1 MPARAMHL
9 WRQTDGVA
17 SRCGPCNA
25 AYQPFLAG
33 RREARRNG
41 SVDFEETDMM
51 KNGVL
56 ALASVAALAWFAT
69 RAHAEDYLSPTEERV
84 RLSLGVVRLSNNTNL
99 QLDSSAG
106 VQGTAVNAEDTF
118 ALDKS
123 DYEAKIQAMVRVGER
138 HRLRFDYFSLDRSD
152 STTVTQPI
160 VFRDVTLLPGDPL
173 NSDLSIR
180 TFGIAYGYS
189 FLHGDKYEVAATIG
203 ISDTD
208 ISARA
213 RVQTQARHVDQ
224 TEDQAGPFPTL
235 GLDATYVLSK
245 RFYFDGRAQYM
256 KVRVD
261 DLDGSLGIYE

>member
-1 MPARAMHL
+1 MNKNA
-9 WRQTDGVA
+9 VA
-17 SRCGPCNA
+17 
-25 AYQPFLAG
+25 L
-33 RREARRNG
+33 
-41 SVDFEETDMM
+41 
-51 KNGVL
+51 
-56 ALASVAALAWFAT
+56 AALALFAT
-69 RAHAEDYLSPTEERV
+69 LAHAEDYLSPTEERV
-84 RLSLGVVRLSNNTNL
+84 RLSLGVVRLSNDTNL

-106 VQGTAVNAEDTF
+106 VPGTPVNAEDAF
-118 ALDKS
+118 GLDKS

-160 VFRDVTLLPGDPL
+160 VFRDVVLQPGDPL

-180 TFGIAYGYS
+180 TFGITYGYS

-261 DLDGSLGIYE
+261 DLDGSLGIYELDALYRLRPNISFALGYTMLRASLVSAQAKQSGFFNFNSKGPEFFVRIAF